1 MVVLKR
7 RLGRVSF
14 RFVGSRNKF
23 LLFSALTL
31 LAAAAWLTNSNQGPV
46 SQQFFVASRDLPKST
61 ELDSSTVS
69 VVEIQMNDVKDKY
82 FSANQNELGNWFLTK
97 PVLAGELIPLSA
109 ISSTKE
115 ANCTPIILTL
125 DSMLPTA
132 IKIGSDV
139 DIWAA
144 QQSSSIESMPHEVA
158 LSAELIGIKVDNDGI
173 GQANQSIE
181 VCVSVAEVRSVV
193 DAIAKNSTVVA
204 VKAFK

>member
-7 RLGRVSF
+7 RLGRVSSGF
-14 RFVGSRNKF
+14 ASSRNRF
-23 LLFSALTL
+23 LLFSALVL
-31 LAAAAWLTNSNQGPV
+31 LAAAAWLTNNNQSPE
-46 SQQFFVASRDLPKST
+46 SQEFFIASRDLPKST
-61 ELDSSTVS
+61 ALDSSTVS
-69 VVEIQMNDVKDKY
+69 VVELQVGEVREKY
-82 FSANQNELGNWFLTK
+82 LSANQDQLGQWFLTK
-97 PVLAGELIPLSA
+97 PVLAGELIPLSSIA
-109 ISSTKE
+109 STKE

-125 DSMLPTA
+125 DSRLPTA

-144 QQSSSIESMPHEVA
+144 EQSSSIESMPHEVA

-193 DAIAKNSTVVA
+193 DAIAKKSTVVA
-204 VKAFK
+204 VKAIK